1 MAAAVRRGQCKLHF
15 RNRVYGPLTMP
26 VTALATTPLLE
37 VRNKKK
43 KKRKDVQQYVHLP
56 DATAAAEAAELI
68 AQFGDHAAFEAA
80 ARANHSRGLGNVVH
94 FCRWRQI
101 ERMINLLTAEDPGE
115 VTVH

>member
-1 MAAAVRRGQCKLHF
+1 M
-15 RNRVYGPLTMP
+15 
-26 VTALATTPLLE
+26 
-37 VRNKKK
+37 
-43 KKRKDVQQYVHLP
+43 QQYVHLP

-101 ERMINLLTAEDPGE
+101 ERMINLLTAEDRGGA
-115 VTVH
+115 TIH

>member
-1 MAAAVRRGQCKLHF
+1 
-15 RNRVYGPLTMP
+15 
-26 VTALATTPLLE
+26 
-37 VRNKKK
+37 
-43 KKRKDVQQYVHLP
+43 VQQYVHLP

-101 ERMINLLTAEDPGE
+101 ERMINLLTSEDVGE
-115 VTVH
+115 VTLH

>member
-1 MAAAVRRGQCKLHF
+1 M
-15 RNRVYGPLTMP
+15 
-26 VTALATTPLLE
+26 
-37 VRNKKK
+37 
-43 KKRKDVQQYVHLP
+43 QQYVHLP

-101 ERMINLLTAEDPGE
+101 ERMINLLTAVDPGE
-115 VTVH
+115 ITIH

>member
-1 MAAAVRRGQCKLHF
+1 
-15 RNRVYGPLTMP
+15 MP
-26 VTALATTPLLE
+26 VTSLAITFRYE
-37 VRNKKK
+37 GGH
-43 KKRKDVQQYVHLP
+43 KKRDKRKVVQQHVHLP

-101 ERMINLLTAEDPGE
+101 ERMINLLTTDATEG
-115 VTVH
+115 VTIH

>member
-1 MAAAVRRGQCKLHF
+1 M
-15 RNRVYGPLTMP
+15 
-26 VTALATTPLLE
+26 
-37 VRNKKK
+37 
-43 KKRKDVQQYVHLP
+43 QQYVHLP

-101 ERMINLLTAEDPGE
+101 ERMINLLTAEDTSGA
-115 VTVH
+115 TLH